1 MTVERGA
8 VSEADVMAALA
19 TVYDP
24 EVGMSIVDM
33 GLVYGVSI
41 DGAQVG
47 VTMTLTVPGCPIHD
61 VMPQWVRTAVAQVPG
76 VEHVDVTLTFEPPWT
91 PDRIRRRD

>member
-1 MTVERGA
+1 MTVEREA

-33 GLVYGVSI
+33 GLVYGVRI
-41 DGAQVG
+41 EGGHVA

-76 VEHVDVTLTFEPPWT
+76 VEQVDVALTFAPPWT
-91 PDRIRRRD
+91 PDRIRRH

>member
-8 VSEADVMAALA
+8 VSEADVMAALG

-33 GLVYGVSI
+33 GLVYGVRV
-41 DGAQVG
+41 DGGHVA

-61 VMPQWVRTAVAQVPG
+61 VMPEWVRTAVGQVAG
-76 VEHVDVTLTFEPPWT
+76 VEQVDVTLTFDPPWS
-91 PDRIRRRD
+91 PDRIRAH